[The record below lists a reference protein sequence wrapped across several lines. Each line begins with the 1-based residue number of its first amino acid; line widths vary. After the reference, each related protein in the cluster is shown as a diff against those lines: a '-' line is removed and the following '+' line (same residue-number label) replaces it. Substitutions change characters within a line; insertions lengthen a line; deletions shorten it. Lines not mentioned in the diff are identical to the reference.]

1 MLIFWKPH
9 QPREVWS
16 GPVWPGYTFVYFLVI
31 FYSPGCEYVFV
42 LETWGDRNV
51 TVGLN
56 GDWVNS
62 SSVHVQP
69 ESPPSSW
76 VPTPTPNLPPL
87 QKFLWISDL
96 AMKSLILLKQLKQPC
111 RDTGQPLT
119 SPGPKKCNPLL
130 LTHPSGSFGNYPVVA
145 LSSTGGRRAA
155 EEGWGWGVWHEPLLT
170 LVKSNL
176 SNRSSRIW
184 GVGHISGRKMKYWVS
199 ELWGRELSRNIK
211 IALQLP

>member
-16 GPVWPGYTFVYFLVI
+16 GPIWPGYTFVYFFGYFFFSRLWICLCFRNLGGQKCDCRINGNCVI
-31 FYSPGCEYVFV
+31 
-42 LETWGDRNV
+42 
-51 TVGLN
+51 
-56 GDWVNS
+56 S

-170 LVKSNL
+170 LVKSNFC
-176 SNRSSRIW
+176 NWSSRIR
-184 GVGHISGRKMKYWVS
+184 GVGHISGRKTKYWVS
-199 ELWGRELSRNIK
+199 EGGSPAVTSR
-211 IALQLP
+211 LLCSCL